1 MSPTGAAV
9 HEESD
14 RKQKRFRLLSSRSGS
29 REAPPESPTGPRS
42 PPPEPQPSSFT
53 ERFVPP
59 ELSIWDYFIA
69 KVSPCSSSPLF
80 HSHYTIRPRQT
91 HILYREMFA

>member
-1 MSPTGAAV
+1 MAV
-9 HEESD
+9 AHEESD

-29 REAPPESPTGPRS
+29 REAPPESPTSPRS
-42 PPPEPQPSSFT
+42 PPPEAQPSSFI

-69 KVSPCSSSPLF
+69 KVSPLPLL
-80 HSHYTIRPRQT
+80 P
-91 HILYREMFA
+91 